1 MFLDLLTTL
10 SSSQTHLQIPW
21 QFTIPPIVPSAPWGE
36 WGGMEKSK
44 DKMSLSSL
52 YFIKR
57 CDFWWM
63 CVFGAVCNVLV
74 KVWVSRP
81 ISVQSTGQSKT
92 VDIFYDTLPHF
103 LKALIEN
110 STFLLGRLASERLE
124 FCLSL
129 LSSLHPQCWDYRPMQ
144 SCSALYVGP
153 GDLNLGSYS
162 GSACFQSKHSL
173 SLLSSPGI
181 LSV

>member
-1 MFLDLLTTL
+1 
-10 SSSQTHLQIPW
+10 
-21 QFTIPPIVPSAPWGE
+21 
-36 WGGMEKSK
+36 MEKSK

-92 VDIFYDTLPHF
+92 VDIFYDTLPYF

-110 STFLLGRLASERLE
+110 STFLLGRLASE
-124 FCLSL
+124 S
-129 LSSLHPQCWDYRPMQ
+129 LSSACLCFLH
-144 SCSALYVGP
+144 STHNAGITGLCSHAQLFMWV
-153 GDLNLGSYS
+153 LG
-162 GSACFQSKHSL
+162 
-173 SLLSSPGI
+173 I
-181 LSV
+181 